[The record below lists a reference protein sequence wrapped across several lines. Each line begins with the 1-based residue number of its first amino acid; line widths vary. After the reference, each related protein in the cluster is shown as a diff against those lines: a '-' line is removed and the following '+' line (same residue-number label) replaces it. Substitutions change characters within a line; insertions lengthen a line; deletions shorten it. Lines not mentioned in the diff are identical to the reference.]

1 MQQWVACDCTLQGT
15 FWFNENLVLNFNGVV
30 GSREML
36 CHRFSLASFAPS
48 ACCLCNFF
56 WLTGYELLV
65 CSKAGHRS
73 TPSPLIRIYGG
84 GKSKMCQS
92 SGGVRDPDRGSAART
107 EKWGHREG
115 VEFKKKKR
123 LFFFLVIGK
132 IYLLNFSQCAWLAGL
147 SRWQSA
153 VFNMKITLIPG
164 AVERIIKGDCR
175 NFAPEPTA
183 IFLLFLNN
191 YSPVYCSFVL
201 GKKNWSGNLQFSKRS

>member
-36 CHRFSLASFAPS
+36 CHRFSLASFALS

-115 VEFKKKKR
+115 VEFKKN
-123 LFFFLVIGK
+123 FFFGHRKNLPVKKFFTMCLVGWPQQMAICSLQHEDHPYTWSCGK
-132 IYLLNFSQCAWLAGL
+132 
-147 SRWQSA
+147 
-153 VFNMKITLIPG
+153 
-164 AVERIIKGDCR
+164 DH
-175 NFAPEPTA
+175 
-183 IFLLFLNN
+183 
-191 YSPVYCSFVL
+191 
-201 GKKNWSGNLQFSKRS
+201 